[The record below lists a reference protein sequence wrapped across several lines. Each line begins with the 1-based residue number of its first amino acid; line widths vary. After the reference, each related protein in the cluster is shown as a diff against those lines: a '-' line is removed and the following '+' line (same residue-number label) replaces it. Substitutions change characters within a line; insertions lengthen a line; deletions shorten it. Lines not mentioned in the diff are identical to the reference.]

1 MHGSS
6 CERLPIRV
14 GKRKIYGEPKYNR
27 RWWSFSE
34 LMIPVSEPPIE
45 TLAIEGRPALRSIE
59 NLQNSS
65 ATRQL
70 FDFQIIWLFSCVFVS
85 WFFFILF
92 LGDKN
97 KRTKKLIWEVEFSK
111 KRLLKQL
118 CTPFKKAHYCCILQ
132 NNSQIFCK
140 NVKKI
145 KTNKTIKKMP
155 QFWKKFLIFFTFLK
169 NVTSFSWTDNSWS
182 LWAYIFFSNLISRK
196 SIFCINID
204 QKHQK
209 NNKIR

>member
-1 MHGSS
+1 MMKFLWTNDSSERTTNWNTGDRGST
-6 CERLPIRV
+6 
-14 GKRKIYGEPKYNR
+14 
-27 RWWSFSE
+27 SFALHRE
-34 LMIPVSEPPIE
+34 L
-45 TLAIEGRPALRSIE
+45 AK
-59 NLQNSS
+59 
-65 ATRQL
+65 
-70 FDFQIIWLFSCVFVS
+70 LFSYSTALWFPNNLAVFLCFCKLV
-85 WFFFILF
+85 FFILF

-97 KRTKKLIWEVEFSK
+97 KRTKKIIWEVEFSK

-155 QFWKKFLIFFTFLK
+155 QFWKKILIFFTFFK